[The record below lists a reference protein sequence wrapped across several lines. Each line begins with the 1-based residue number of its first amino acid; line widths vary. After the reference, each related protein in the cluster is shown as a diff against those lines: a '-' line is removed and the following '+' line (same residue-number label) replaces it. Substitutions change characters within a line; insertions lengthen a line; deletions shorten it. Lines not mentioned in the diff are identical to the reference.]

1 MPLFT
6 GVRERNFLNAVFF
19 YVLKIGCPWRLMS
32 YSASGEVATTVVV
45 DRLRTV
51 RRVSPGACPPRTGGR
66 SLSRVGSGPLAVLD
80 QGYAYFYEK
89 ALLVKA
95 NVRRCCFARRVSV
108 QSGRTIS
115 GKEWVLSFPLP
126 VYSAPGGLYQAPGR
140 AA

>member
-1 MPLFT
+1 
-6 GVRERNFLNAVFF
+6 
-19 YVLKIGCPWRLMS
+19 MS

-80 QGYAYFYEK
+80 RGYAYFYEK

-115 GKEWVLSFPLP
+115 GKEWVPTPFHFQYIAHRGACIKPRVVP
-126 VYSAPGGLYQAPGR
+126 HNAGR
-140 AA
+140 S